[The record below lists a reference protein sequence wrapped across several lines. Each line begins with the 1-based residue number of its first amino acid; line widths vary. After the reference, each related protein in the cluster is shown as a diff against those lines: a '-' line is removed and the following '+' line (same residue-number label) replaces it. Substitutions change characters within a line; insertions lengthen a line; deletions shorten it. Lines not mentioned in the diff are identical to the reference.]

1 MARAKAKSGSHGPKN
16 GPKNGPKEGPKS
28 GARSGAKSGG
38 GENTAIRERR
48 RQQLIE
54 STMAS
59 IAKRG
64 FAETTMG
71 DVAKG
76 AKLSHGIVNF
86 HFRSKDQLLVE
97 TLRYMAEEYRGVW
110 TRAVAKAGPSLADKL
125 AALYLAD
132 FDPAVCTR
140 KKLAVW
146 HAFYGE
152 SKSRPTY
159 REICGAS
166 DQQRI
171 DAGIELVR
179 EIIAEGDYRHLAPE
193 VTARGFDAL
202 TEGLWQELLLST
214 DKFDREGA
222 RETVRAFLAYVFP
235 RHFTFAERDAA

>member
-1 MARAKAKSGSHGPKN
+1 MMARDKAKAGRRGSD
-16 GPKNGPKEGPKS
+16 
-28 GARSGAKSGG
+28 

-48 RQQLIE
+48 RQQLID

-97 TLRYMAEEYRGVW
+97 TLRYVTEEYRGVW
-110 TRAVAKAGPSLADKL
+110 TRAVETAGPGVADKL

-132 FDPAVCTR
+132 LDPAVCTR
-140 KKLAVW
+140 NKLAVW

-152 SKSRPTY
+152 AKSRPTY

-179 EIIAEGDYRHLAPE
+179 RIIAEGDYRHLDPAS
-193 VTARGFDAL
+193 TARGLDAL
-202 TEGLWQELLLST
+202 TDGLWLQLLLST
-214 DKFDREGA
+214 DRFDRDGA
-222 RETVRAFLAYVFP
+222 RETVRAFLAHTFP
-235 RHFTFAERDAA
+235 KHFTLAERDAA

>member
-1 MARAKAKSGSHGPKN
+1 MMADGKAKTDPKGN
-16 GPKNGPKEGPKS
+16 
-28 GARSGAKSGG
+28 G

-97 TLRYMAEEYRGVW
+97 TLRHVTEEYRVNW
-110 TRAVAKAGPSLADKL
+110 TRDVEKAGPAVADKL

-140 KKLAVW
+140 KKIAVW

-152 SKSRPTY
+152 AKSRPTY
-159 REICGAS
+159 REMCDAS

-171 DAGIELVR
+171 DAGIELVHQ
-179 EIIAEGDYRHLAPE
+179 IIAEGDYRHLDPE
-193 VTARGFDAL
+193 ATALGLDAL
-202 TEGLWQELLLST
+202 TDGLWLQLLLST
-214 DKFDREGA
+214 DRFDRDGA
-222 RETVRAFLAYVFP
+222 RRTVRAFLACVFP
-235 RHFTFAERDAA
+235 KHFGFAERDAA

>member
-1 MARAKAKSGSHGPKN
+1 MRTHGKTRTGPRISKGNPKGN
-16 GPKNGPKEGPKS
+16 
-28 GARSGAKSGG
+28 G
-38 GENTAIRERR
+38 GENTQIRERR

-86 HFRSKDQLLVE
+86 HFKSKDQLLVE
-97 TLRYMAEEYRGVW
+97 TLRYVTEEYRAVW
-110 TRAVAKAGPSLADKL
+110 ARAVEKAGPGVADKL

-132 FDPAVCTR
+132 LDPAVCTR

-152 SKSRPTY
+152 AKSRPTY

-171 DAGIELVR
+171 DAGMGLVR
-179 EIIAEGDYRHLAPE
+179 QIIAEGGYRHLDAAA
-193 VTARGFDAL
+193 TARGLDAL
-202 TEGLWQELLLST
+202 TDGLWLQLVLST
-214 DKFDREGA
+214 DKFDRDGA
-222 RETVRAFLAYVFP
+222 RDTVRAFLACVFP
-235 RHFTFAERDAA
+235 KHFALAERDAA

>member
-1 MARAKAKSGSHGPKN
+1 MARDRTKSSAG
-16 GPKNGPKEGPKS
+16 
-28 GARSGAKSGG
+28 GARGGARGARGG
-38 GENTAIRERR
+38 SGENSAIRERR

-64 FAETTMG
+64 FAETTMA

-86 HFRSKDQLLVE
+86 HFKSKDQLLVE
-97 TLRYMAEEYRGVW
+97 TLRHLTEEYRGVW
-110 TRAVAKAGPSLADKL
+110 TRAVAKAGPGVADKL
-125 AALYLAD
+125 LALYLAD

-140 KKLAVW
+140 KALAVW

-152 SKSRPTY
+152 AKSRPTY

-179 EIIAEGDYRHLAPE
+179 EVIAEGDYRHLSPE
-193 VTARGFDAL
+193 LTARGFDAL

-214 DKFDREGA
+214 DKLDRDGA

-235 RHFTFAERDAA
+235 KHFSHSERDAA

>member
-1 MARAKAKSGSHGPKN
+1 MARESGKSGRRTNAGTN
-16 GPKNGPKEGPKS
+16 G
-28 GARSGAKSGG
+28 GA
-38 GENTAIRERR
+38 NTAIRERR

-64 FAETTMG
+64 FAETTMA

-86 HFRSKDQLLVE
+86 HFKSKDQLLVD
-97 TLRYMAEEYRGVW
+97 TLRHLTEEYRAVW
-110 TRAVAKAGPSLADKL
+110 RGAVAKAGPGVADKL
-125 AALYLAD
+125 LALYLAD

-152 SKSRPTY
+152 AKSRPTY

-171 DAGIELVR
+171 DAGLELVCK
-179 EIIAEGDYRHLAPE
+179 IIAEGDYRHLAPE
-193 VTARGFDAL
+193 LTARGLEAL

-214 DKFDREGA
+214 DRFDREGG
-222 RETVRAFLAYVFP
+222 RETVRAFLAYIFP
-235 RHFTFAERDAA
+235 KHFSVTERDAA

>member
-1 MARAKAKSGSHGPKN
+1 MADSKA
-16 GPKNGPKEGPKS
+16 
-28 GARSGAKSGG
+28 RTGAKGNV
-38 GENTAIRERR
+38 GENTTIRERR

-64 FAETTMG
+64 FAETTMA

-97 TLRYMAEEYRGVW
+97 TLRYLAEEYRTVW
-110 TRAVAKAGPSLADKL
+110 TRAVAKAGPEVADKL
-125 AALYLAD
+125 AALHLAD

-179 EIIAEGDYRHLAPE
+179 EIIAEGDYRHLSPE
-193 VTARGFDAL
+193 LTARGLDAL
-202 TEGLWQELLLST
+202 TEGLWQGLLLST
-214 DKFDREGA
+214 DKFDRDGA
-222 RETVRAFLAYVFP
+222 RETVRVFLACAFP
-235 RHFTFAERDAA
+235 KHFSFAERDAA

>member
-1 MARAKAKSGSHGPKN
+1 MADSKA
-16 GPKNGPKEGPKS
+16 
-28 GARSGAKSGG
+28 RTGAKGNV

-64 FAETTMG
+64 FAETTMA

-97 TLRYMAEEYRGVW
+97 TLRFVTEEYRSNW
-110 TRAVAKAGPSLADKL
+110 TRAIEKAGPGVADRL
-125 AALYLAD
+125 AAFYLAD
-132 FDPAVCTR
+132 FDPTVCTR

-152 SKSRPTY
+152 AKSRPTY

-166 DQQRI
+166 DQQRS
-171 DAGIELVR
+171 DAGIDLVR
-179 EIIAEGDYRHLAPE
+179 RIIADGGYRHLDAAA
-193 VTARGFDAL
+193 TARGLDAL
-202 TEGLWQELLLST
+202 TDGLWLQLLLST
-214 DKFDREGA
+214 EKFDRDGA
-222 RETVRAFLAYVFP
+222 RRTVQAHLACVFP
-235 RHFTFAERDAA
+235 KHFSFAERDAA

>member
-1 MARAKAKSGSHGPKN
+1 MARDRTKSDAG
-16 GPKNGPKEGPKS
+16 
-28 GARSGAKSGG
+28 GARGGARARASGGG
-38 GENTAIRERR
+38 GENSAIRERR

-64 FAETTMG
+64 FAETTMA

-86 HFRSKDQLLVE
+86 HFKSKDQLLVE
-97 TLRYMAEEYRGVW
+97 TLRHLTEEYRGVW
-110 TRAVAKAGPSLADKL
+110 TRAVAKAGPGVADKL
-125 AALYLAD
+125 LALYLAD

-140 KKLAVW
+140 KALAVW

-152 SKSRPTY
+152 AKSRPTY

-193 VTARGFDAL
+193 LTARGFDAL

-214 DKFDREGA
+214 GRFDREGA
-222 RETVRAFLAYVFP
+222 RRTVRVFLACLFP
-235 RHFTFAERDAA
+235 KHFSFAERDAA

>member
-1 MARAKAKSGSHGPKN
+1 MVRETAKA
-16 GPKNGPKEGPKS
+16 GPKS
-28 GARSGAKSGG
+28 NG
-38 GENTAIRERR
+38 GENTVIRERR
-48 RQQLIE
+48 RQQLID

-64 FAETTMG
+64 FSDTTMA

-86 HFRSKDQLLVE
+86 HFKSKDQLLVE
-97 TLRYMAEEYRGVW
+97 TLRTVTEEYRGVW
-110 TRAVAKAGPSLADKL
+110 TRAVAKAGPGVAEKL

-132 FDPAVCTR
+132 LDPAVCTR

-152 SKSRPTY
+152 AKSRPVY
-159 REICGAS
+159 RSICDAS
-166 DQQRI
+166 DQERI

-179 EIIAEGDYRHLAPE
+179 QIVAEGDYRRLDPE
-193 VTARGFDAL
+193 AIAGGLDAL
-202 TEGLWQELLLST
+202 TDGLWQQLLLST

-222 RETVRAFLAYVFP
+222 RETVRSFLACLFP
-235 RHFTFAERDAA
+235 KHFPLIREDAA

>member
-1 MARAKAKSGSHGPKN
+1 MARATAKTDRKTN
-16 GPKNGPKEGPKS
+16 AVAN
-28 GARSGAKSGG
+28 G

-48 RQQLIE
+48 RQQLID

-86 HFRSKDQLLVE
+86 HFKSKDQLLVE
-97 TLRYMAEEYRGVW
+97 TLRHLTDEYRAEW
-110 TRAVAKAGPSLADKL
+110 TRAVEKAGPEAADKL
-125 AALYLAD
+125 LALYLAD
-132 FDPAVCTR
+132 FDLAICTR

-152 SKSRPTY
+152 AKSRPTY

-166 DQQRI
+166 DQERI
-171 DAGIELVR
+171 DVGIELIR
-179 EIIAEGDYRHLAPE
+179 KIIAEGGYGHLVPE

-202 TEGLWQELLLST
+202 TEGLWQGLLLSA
-214 DKFDREGA
+214 DRFDREGA
-222 RETVRAFLAYVFP
+222 RRTVRAFLACVFP
-235 RHFTFAERDAA
+235 KHFAFSERDAA